1 MKQSLYKLPIILFCG
16 CILSLTFLNCGDPSD
31 VSSWSEKDLL
41 EYGIPMT
48 LVMPDSA
55 KVNIVEWGIQKDITL
70 VGDDWYNLQ
79 LFSARASTH
88 DKKKLK
94 AELLENV
101 QQGRFFSE
109 VTIDE
114 EDGFVFAIQI
124 DTLLNYDFRHVK
136 IQGDQEYIFQ
146 AGMSSS
152 YDKDQI
158 NQLYQIAKEAY

>member
-1 MKQSLYKLPIILFCG
+1 MKQSLRKLPIIIFCAG
-16 CILSLTFLNCGDPSD
+16 VISMAFLNCGEQSD
-31 VSSWSEKDLL
+31 ESEWSERDLL
-41 EYGIPMT
+41 EYGVPMT

-70 VGDDWYNLQ
+70 VGGDWYNLQ
-79 LFSARASTH
+79 IFSSRASTH
-88 DKKKLK
+88 NKKKLK

-101 QQGRFFSE
+101 QQGPFFSE

-114 EDGFVFAIQI
+114 EDGFVFAMQI

-152 YDKDQI
+152 YSKDQI